1 TEVDTRWASD
11 LDSDRPGSARADDPG
26 AEAAN
31 RALDILERD
40 KKSRRRMYETLGI
53 PLDDTV
59 L

>member
-1 TEVDTRWASD
+1 VRGQVEPFAARLAAEV
-11 LDSDRPGSARADDPG
+11 AD
-26 AEAAN
+26 

-53 PLDDTV
+53 PLDETV

>member
-1 TEVDTRWASD
+1 MPDVTSEVLAR
-11 LDSDRPGSARADDPG
+11 LRLVRP
-26 AEAAN
+26 AEHAAEVAE